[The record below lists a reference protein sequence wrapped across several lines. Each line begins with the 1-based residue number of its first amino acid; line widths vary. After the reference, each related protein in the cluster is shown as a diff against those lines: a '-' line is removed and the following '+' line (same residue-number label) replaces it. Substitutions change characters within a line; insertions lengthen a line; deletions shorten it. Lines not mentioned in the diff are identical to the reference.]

1 MFREDL
7 GLAHDLFEAV
17 AADKALYR
25 KALHGAEAQR
35 HENDAHRLQLML
47 PTLMQYAEIAWQL
60 CQVGE
65 SQAERL
71 SRFLQHQPAP
81 PSRHDA

>member
-25 KALHGAEAQR
+25 KALHGAEAQLLVR
-35 HENDAHRLQLML
+35 RLV
-47 PTLMQYAEIAWQL
+47 AA
-60 CQVGE
+60 
-65 SQAERL
+65 
-71 SRFLQHQPAP
+71 
-81 PSRHDA
+81 